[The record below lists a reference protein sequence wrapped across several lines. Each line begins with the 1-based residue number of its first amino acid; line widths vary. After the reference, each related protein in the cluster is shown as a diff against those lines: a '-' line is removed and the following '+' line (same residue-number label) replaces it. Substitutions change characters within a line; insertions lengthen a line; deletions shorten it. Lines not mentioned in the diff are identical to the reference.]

1 MTRVDA
7 SEKQPPTVPLTEKII
22 PPGLTKQT
30 WFLWLWT
37 REESAL
43 SLGPAELLLGDIGE
57 ASFSC
62 PRSLHL

>member
-7 SEKQPPTVPLTEKII
+7 LEKQPPTVPLIEKII
-22 PPGLTKQT
+22 PPALTKQT

-43 SLGPAELLLGDIGE
+43 SLGPADPLVGDFGE
-57 ASFSC
+57 APFSR